1 MSDISEERLEEIFDL
16 ILSLLDEHNI
26 SPEDGALISSNLLFR
41 SLNLLTEDEES
52 LITMT
57 NIMSELF
64 AGISGHNDFSETL
77 NAISEISKVS
87 VIFRG
92 DDKYFSFGP
101 NKTWGLDP
109 TLLKEEH

>member
-1 MSDISEERLEEIFDL
+1 MLRALPAHE
-16 ILSLLDEHNI
+16 
-26 SPEDGALISSNLLFR
+26 GAAATGPLR
-41 SLNLLTEDEES
+41 QCQRRWPAGRGDRYR
-52 LITMT
+52 
-57 NIMSELF
+57 F